1 MRKKKKLETFDIVV
15 LVILTIW
22 MLAILLPFI
31 NVVAISFTSNK
42 EYLENPMLLFP
53 QRPTMK
59 NYADLFQDGRILSG
73 YKNTFTILLMAL
85 PLNLFLTLSFSY
97 ALSRKGYPGRKFIF
111 YVILF
116 TMLFNGGIIPMYMLM
131 MQLKLTGKLLSVVLA
146 SGMNTFY
153 VIIARNFFD
162 SLPAELF
169 ESAVVDGAGEWR
181 MLFRIALPLSAP
193 IVATITLF
201 YAVDRWNEW
210 YNAMIF
216 IRKTS
221 MQPLQVV
228 LRSIVIDS
236 QVFDKVAATA
246 AAAVE
251 QERFSNGIKMAAVM
265 VTMVP
270 IMCVFP
276 FLQKHF
282 VKGMLVGAI
291 KA

>member
-1 MRKKKKLETFDIVV
+1 MKKKMQAFDIVI
-15 LVILTIW
+15 LVVLTIW
-22 MLAILLPFI
+22 MLLILLPFV
-31 NVVAISFTSNK
+31 NVVAISFTTNK
-42 EYLENPMLLFP
+42 EYLENPLLMFP
-53 QRPTMK
+53 SQPTLK
-59 NYADLFQDGRILSG
+59 NYKDLFNDGRILSG
-73 YKNTFTILLMAL
+73 YKNTGLILLMAL

-97 ALSRKGYPGRKFIF
+97 ALSRTGWPGRKLIF

-131 MQLKLTGKLLSVVLA
+131 MQLKLTGSLLSVVLA
-146 SGMNTFY
+146 SGINTFY
-153 VIIARNFFD
+153 VIIARNFFAT
-162 SLPAELF
+162 LPVELF

-210 YNAMIF
+210 FNAMIF

-228 LRSIVIDS
+228 LRSMVLDS
-236 QVFDKVAATA
+236 QVFDKIASTA

-251 QERFSNGIKMAAVM
+251 QERFTNGIKMAAVM

-282 VKGMLVGAI
+282 VKGVLVGAI

>member
-1 MRKKKKLETFDIVV
+1 MRKKLQLFDIIV
-15 LVILTIW
+15 LSLLTIW
-22 MLAILLPFI
+22 MLIILFPFI

-42 EYLENPMLLFP
+42 EYLENPLLLFP
-53 QRPTMK
+53 SQPTLK
-59 NYADLFQDGRILSG
+59 NYEDLFQDGRILSG
-73 YKNTFTILLMAL
+73 YKNTSLILLMAL

-97 ALSRKGYPGRKFIF
+97 ALSRNGYPGRKLIF
-111 YVILF
+111 YMVLF

-131 MQLKLTGKLLSVVLA
+131 MELRLTGKLLSVVLA
-146 SGMNTFY
+146 SGLNTFY
-153 VIIARNFFD
+153 IIIARNFFAT
-162 SLPAELF
+162 LPAELF
-169 ESAVVDGAGEWR
+169 ESAVVDGAGEWK
-181 MLFRIALPLSAP
+181 MLFKIALPLSAP
-193 IVATITLF
+193 IVATVTLF

-210 YNAMIF
+210 FNAMIF

-228 LRSIVIDS
+228 LRSMVLDS
-236 QVFDKVAATA
+236 QVFDKMAATA

-276 FLQKHF
+276 FLQKYF
-282 VKGMLVGAI
+282 VKGVLVGAI

>member
-1 MRKKKKLETFDIVV
+1 MVKKKLQAFDIAV
-15 LVILTIW
+15 LSLLTIW
-22 MLAILLPFI
+22 MLIILVPFI
-31 NVVAISFTSNK
+31 NVVAVSFTSNR
-42 EYLENPMLLFP
+42 EYLENPLLLFP
-53 QRPTMK
+53 SQPTLK
-59 NYADLFQDGRILSG
+59 NYADLFQDGRIMSG
-73 YKNTFTILLMAL
+73 YKNTSLILLMAL
-85 PLNLFLTLSFSY
+85 PLNLFLTLSFAY
-97 ALSRKGYPGRKFIF
+97 ALSRSGYPGRKFIF
-111 YVILF
+111 YIILF

-131 MQLKLTGKLLSVVLA
+131 MELKLTGSLLSVVLA

-153 VIIARNFFD
+153 VIIARNFFAT
-162 SLPAELF
+162 LPVELF
-169 ESAVVDGAGEWR
+169 ESAVVDGAGEWK
-181 MLFRIALPLSAP
+181 MLFKIALPLSAP
-193 IVATITLF
+193 IVATVTLF

-210 YNAMIF
+210 FNAMIF

-228 LRSIVIDS
+228 LRSMVLDS
-236 QVFDKVAATA
+236 QVFDKMAATA

-282 VKGMLVGAI
+282 VKGVLVGAI